1 MVASSMH
8 SEPRALRSGSSTFR
22 GELESTVRVLQRLV
36 HAASPGSVSGDEAR
50 VLVGLFADA
59 ERAASSGIALC
70 SPVVVETGSFA
81 KAGHGSAADWLGAVS
96 GSSAGAAKERL
107 AAAERAVCVPSLTEA
122 LREGDLSTAQLK
134 LMSQT
139 ASAAP
144 GSEDTLLELAG
155 AGASHQELSDAASRL
170 RAAARCRET
179 ERARRD
185 RVHSGRHFRWR
196 QSPEGG
202 IRSEM
207 WCDEIAWA
215 RVAPWL
221 EAEAKGRWK
230 AAGKGE
236 PLEAHRLD
244 ALLDLLARGG
254 PDGGSGPV
262 ARPHTLVIVD
272 AQALKRGTAEGDEL
286 CEIEGIGP
294 VSVDA
299 VIDLVGEG
307 GMQLLVKDGVDV
319 RTVTSTR
326 RDLPQRVEAAL
337 IVRDRTCVV
346 TGCGKRHGLEGDH
359 YREDYRDEGPTS
371 TENLAR
377 LCPEHHALKTY
388 GGWRLEG
395 GPDHWDW
402 IAPAHP
408 KSAQYIARARQLAA
422 AKAKATRNNPRR
434 T

>member
-1 MVASSMH
+1 LG
-8 SEPRALRSGSSTFR
+8 ALENAVGIIQ
-22 GELESTVRVLQRLV
+22 GLVRDANP
-36 HAASPGSVSGDEAR
+36 AAVSGDEAR
-50 VLVGLFADA
+50 ALVGLFAAA
-59 ERAASSGIALC
+59 ERAAASGIALF
-70 SPVVVETGSFA
+70 SPVVVETGSYA
-81 KAGHGSAADWLGAVS
+81 KAGHGSAADWLGSLA
-96 GSSAGAAKERL
+96 GTSAGAAKGRL
-107 AAAERAVCVPSLTEA
+107 AAAERAVGVPALTEA
-122 LREGDLSTAQLK
+122 LHEGDLSSAQLK
-134 LMSQT
+134 VMSET
-139 ASAAP
+139 AAVGADAV
-144 GSEDTLLELAG
+144 DTLLGLTEQ
-155 AGASHQELSDAASRL
+155 GASHQELSDAAARL
-170 RAAARCRET
+170 RAAARCRES
-179 ERARRD
+179 ERARRA
-185 RVHSGRHFRWR
+185 RVHQGRHLRWR

-215 RVAPWL
+215 RVAPRI
-221 EAEAKGRWK
+221 EAEAKERWK
-230 AAGKGE
+230 AAGRGE

-244 ALLDLLARGG
+244 AFLDLLARNGA
-254 PDGGSGPV
+254 DGGSTSG

-272 AQALKRGTAEGDEL
+272 AAALRRGSAEGDEL

-299 VIDLVGEG
+299 VVELVGEG
-307 GMQLLVKDGVDV
+307 GMQLLVRDGVDI

-359 YREDYRDEGPTS
+359 CRVDYEHDGPTCLD
-371 TENLAR
+371 NLAR

-395 GPDHWDW
+395 GPGHWDW

-408 KSAQYIARARQLAA
+408 KSAHFIARARQLAA

>member
-1 MVASSMH
+1 VAVAIACTEGATVQDELKNAVGIMQRVVH
-8 SEPRALRSGSSTFR
+8 EANPAL
-22 GELESTVRVLQRLV
+22 
-36 HAASPGSVSGDEAR
+36 VSGDEAR
-50 VLVGLFADA
+50 AIVGLFAEA
-59 ERAASSGIALC
+59 ERAAASGIALF

-81 KAGHGSAADWLGAVS
+81 KAGHGSAADWLGSVA
-96 GSSAGAAKERL
+96 GTSAGAAKGRL
-107 AAAERAVCVPSLTEA
+107 AAAERAAGDPALTEA
-122 LREGDLSTAQLK
+122 LHEGELSSAQLK
-134 LMSQT
+134 VMSET
-139 ASAAP
+139 ASLGPEAVA
-144 GSEDTLLELAG
+144 TLLELNEE
-155 AGASHQELSDAASRL
+155 GASQQELSDTAARL
-170 RAAARCRET
+170 RAGARNKES

-185 RVHSGRHFRWR
+185 RVHQGRYFRWR

-202 IRSEM
+202 IKSEM

-215 RVAPWL
+215 KVAPQL
-221 EAEAKGRWK
+221 EAEAKERWK

-236 PLEAHRLD
+236 SLEAHRLD
-244 ALLDLLARGG
+244 ALLDLLARAGG
-254 PDGGSGPV
+254 DGGKGPGSG

-272 AQALKRGTAEGDEL
+272 AQALRRGSTEGDEL

-299 VIDLVGEG
+299 VVELVGEG
-307 GMQLLVKDGVDV
+307 GMQLLVKDGVDIT
-319 RTVTSTR
+319 TVTSTR

-337 IVRDRTCVV
+337 VVRDRTCVV

-359 YREDYRDEGPTS
+359 CHIDYDDDGPTCLD
-371 TENLAR
+371 NLAR

-395 GPDHWDW
+395 GPGHWKW

-408 KSAQYIARARQLAA
+408 KSAGFIARARQLAA
-422 AKAKATRNNPRR
+422 AKAKAKANRNNPRR